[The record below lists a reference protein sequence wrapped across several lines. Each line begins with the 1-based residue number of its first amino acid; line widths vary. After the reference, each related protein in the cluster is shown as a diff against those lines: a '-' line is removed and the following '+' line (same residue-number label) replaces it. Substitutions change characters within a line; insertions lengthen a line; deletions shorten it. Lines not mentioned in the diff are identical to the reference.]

1 MLKCQSRVA
10 ARILAPTRNAH
21 YGQVPYKEGWLVGT
35 PEELREAGVLHPTKP
50 GIPEDPAREEIE
62 QSIRCEVSSVRL
74 HYPDLDDEHTV
85 IVALLGAYM
94 GRPTHRLDIETA
106 WKAIAPADGAVDAEQ
121 IRHEILSEVLG
132 ESYLADLHTRLH
144 PEPEFLP
151 EQGDD

>member
-21 YGQVPYKEGWLVGT
+21 YGWSAHEEGWFVGT
-35 PEELREAGVLHPTKP
+35 PDELRAAGVRNPTKP

-74 HYPDLDDEHTV
+74 HYPDLDDEHAV

-94 GRPTHRLDIETA
+94 HRPTHRLDIEAA
-106 WKAIAPADGAVDAEQ
+106 WEAIAPADGTADADK

-132 ESYLADLHTRLH
+132 ESYLTDLHSRLH

-151 EQGDD
+151 EHGDD